1 MINTHTHI
9 LYMVNLGHLSY
20 DNDQNII
27 VVNSLFIYYFFNS
40 KEELKINK
48 VEDFKHDEIN
58 CNYV

>member
-1 MINTHTHI
+1 
-9 LYMVNLGHLSY
+9 MVNLGHLSY